1 MVVTT
6 EGEFFVLSDWSL
18 KMNVPAQADSELM
31 DFSLDRRAVVVCV
44 DLSVSNQKCHGY
56 IKKKVPMEYKLT
68 VWLKQSWQFDLT
80 GQISCGF
87 NIAWLKVA

>member
-31 DFSLDRRAVVVCV
+31 GFSLDRRAVVLYV

-56 IKKKVPMEYKLT
+56 MWKLYGKVPMEYKLT
-68 VWLKQSWQFDLT
+68 VWLK
-80 GQISCGF
+80 
-87 NIAWLKVA
+87 